1 MQPQFKQAP
10 PQGPEHNEKVDAEVV
25 RNTDLEQQ
33 NTGPVTQSSD
43 NGNVREEPVSNESS
57 TYLVTFGL
65 DDTENPLNW
74 PTKLKWGVTAAV
86 SGTGFL
92 RIMVSTVR
100 HSLCCNRI
108 FYQECGHGFQAW
120 KFLLMQD
127 SCR

>member
-1 MQPQFKQAP
+1 MQPQTKQALP
-10 PQGPEHNEKVDAEVV
+10 EGPEHNEKVGAEVV
-25 RNTDLEQQ
+25 RNSDLEQQ

-43 NGNVREEPVSNESS
+43 NVDVREEPVSNESN
-57 TYLVTFGL
+57 TYLVTFGP

-100 HSLCCNRI
+100 HSLCCTGI
-108 FYQECGHGFQAW
+108 SYQGFGHSF
-120 KFLLMQD
+120 
-127 SCR
+127 

>member
-1 MQPQFKQAP
+1 MQSQTKQAL
-10 PQGPEHNEKVDAEVV
+10 PQGLEHNEKVGAEVV
-25 RNTDLEQQ
+25 RNSDLEEQK
-33 NTGPVTQSSD
+33 TGPVTQSSD
-43 NGNVREEPVSNESS
+43 NVDAREEAVSDESN
-57 TYLVTFGL
+57 TYLVTFGV

-108 FYQECGHGFQAW
+108 FHRECGHSFQTRN
-120 KFLLMQD
+120 LY
-127 SCR
+127 

>member
-1 MQPQFKQAP
+1 MLPQAKQAL
-10 PQGPEHNEKVDAEVV
+10 PQGPEHNEKVGAEAV
-25 RNTDLEQQ
+25 RNSDLEQQ
-33 NTGPVTQSSD
+33 NTGPVAQSND
-43 NGNVREEPVSNESS
+43 NVDVREEVVSNESN

-108 FYQECGHGFQAW
+108 FCPECGHSFQTW
-120 KFLLMQD
+120 SLY
-127 SCR
+127 